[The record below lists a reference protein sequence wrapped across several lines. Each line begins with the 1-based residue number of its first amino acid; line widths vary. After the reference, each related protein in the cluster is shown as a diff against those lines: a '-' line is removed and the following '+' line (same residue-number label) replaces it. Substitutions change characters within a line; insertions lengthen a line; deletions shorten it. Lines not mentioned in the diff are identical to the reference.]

1 MPTPQADG
9 PKRVTGPA
17 NAALA
22 ARVPFIETLRG
33 QIAPLR
39 RKQFGT
45 PKLALAGSRRLRER
59 CGALHRFPNLA
70 RPDMP
75 T

>member
-22 ARVPFIETLRG
+22 ARDPFIETLRG
-33 QIAPLR
+33 QIAPLQ

-45 PKLALAGSRRLRER
+45 PKLAVRRFKTAARALWRATPFSKL
-59 CGALHRFPNLA
+59 GAA
-70 RPDMP
+70 
-75 T
+75 